1 MKKIMFILLTAGFGS
16 FGYAQSTVASNT
28 LTGTIP
34 EPNEYLGSANNYNV
48 LFKTNGVTQMK
59 LLTNGNFG
67 IGLTSP
73 VQRLHI
79 NGNML
84 VASGVAAPT
93 SAPLIRGASTY
104 STVTA
109 PDYTWW
115 NNMTTGI
122 FHPASNVIGF
132 TIFGTEAMRIGTNR
146 FIGVGTATPES
157 KLHVHDGAIKITG
170 TNTGGGPMVLFGGT
184 PAVAPN
190 GEWGLEYTTAPVG
203 SGYSAGLNFFRPF
216 MASGTGFNYLLF
228 LSNNGKIG
236 VNTENPTAQLT
247 VNGNMLIGN
256 PTINTS
262 STNFLL
268 FVEKGILTEKVKVA
282 LASTSDWADYVFA
295 PGYKLMPLASVK
307 SFVAENKHLP
317 GIPSAQQL
325 VEEEGYD
332 LGKMDA
338 KLLEKIEELT
348 LHMIR
353 LAEENE
359 VLKTRIQHLET
370 K

>member
-1 MKKIMFILLTAGFGS
+1 MKKMMIILLTAGFGS
-16 FGYAQSTVASNT
+16 FGYAQSTIASNT
-28 LTGTIP
+28 LTGTAP

-48 LFKTNGVTQMK
+48 LFKTGGVTQMK
-59 LLTNGNFG
+59 LLTNGNLG
-67 IGLTSP
+67 IGVTSP
-73 VQRLHI
+73 VQRVHI

-84 VASGVAAPT
+84 VAAGLSAPT
-93 SAPLIRGASTY
+93 SAAFIRGTSSY
-104 STVTA
+104 STATS
-109 PDYTWW
+109 PDYTWF
-115 NNMTTGI
+115 NNINTGL
-122 FHPASNVIGF
+122 FHPALNIIGF
-132 TIFGTEAMRIGTNR
+132 SIQGTEAMRIATNR
-146 FIGVGTATPES
+146 FVGVGTATPES
-157 KLHVHDGAIKITG
+157 KLHVHDGALKITG

-184 PAVAPN
+184 PAIAPN

-203 SGYSAGLNFFRPF
+203 SGYSAGMNFFRPYL
-216 MASGTGFNYLLF
+216 ASGSGFNYLLF

-262 STNFLL
+262 STNYLL

-282 LASTSDWADYVFA
+282 LSSTSDWADYVFA
-295 PGYKLMPLASVK
+295 ADYKLMPLANVK
-307 SFVAENKHLP
+307 AFVAANKHLP

-325 VEEEGYD
+325 VEDEGYD

-359 VLKTRIQHLET
+359 TLKARVQQLEH